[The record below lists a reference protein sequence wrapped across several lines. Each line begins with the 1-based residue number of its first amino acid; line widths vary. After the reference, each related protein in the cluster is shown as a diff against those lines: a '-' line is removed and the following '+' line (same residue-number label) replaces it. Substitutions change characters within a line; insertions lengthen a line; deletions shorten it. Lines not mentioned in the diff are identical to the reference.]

1 METVINLETYLRI
14 KLDEK
19 DAKQIYD
26 ISTDDV
32 RGWIDTYNELI
43 EKGFPITKTNNL
55 CVNYKTI

>member
-32 RGWIDTYNELI
+32 RGWIDFYNEAEI
-43 EKGFPITKTNNL
+43 KTFQSPRSPIKDQTK
-55 CVNYKTI
+55 

>member
-43 EKGFPITKTNNL
+43 EKEFPITKTNNL
-55 CVNYKTI
+55 